1 MFNICLQDKFVG
13 KSMKRIREKISET
26 DLWVDGG
33 FYSEKD
39 LRDDLKLSETL
50 VSIQFDRFS

>member
-1 MFNICLQDKFVG
+1 
-13 KSMKRIREKISET
+13 MKRIREKISQT

-39 LRDDLKLSETL
+39 LKDKLELPETL
-50 VSIQFDRFS
+50 VSIQFA

>member
-1 MFNICLQDKFVG
+1 
-13 KSMKRIREKISET
+13 MKRIREKISET

-50 VSIQFDRFS
+50 VSIGATHTFRFDFLR

>member
-1 MFNICLQDKFVG
+1 
-13 KSMKRIREKISET
+13 MKRIREKISET
-26 DLWVDGG
+26 GLWVDGG

-50 VSIQFDRFS
+50 VSIQFDWFS